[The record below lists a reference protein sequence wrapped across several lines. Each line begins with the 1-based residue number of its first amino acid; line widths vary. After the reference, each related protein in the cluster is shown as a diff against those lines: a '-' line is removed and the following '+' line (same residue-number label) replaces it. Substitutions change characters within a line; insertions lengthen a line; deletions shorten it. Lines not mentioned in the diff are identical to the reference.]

1 MFKLNASLVKK
12 LNLTSPDEK
21 TLGKLF
27 YFSNFTHKVHLPET
41 KNYQKTKTEFS
52 HRKRY

>member
-1 MFKLNASLVKK
+1 MFRLNTSLVKK
-12 LNLTSPDEK
+12 YHLTSSDEK

-41 KNYQKTKTEFS
+41 KNYQKTKTEIS
-52 HRKRY
+52 QRKRY